1 MPAKGGNG
9 SLSDDEVKAAV
20 DFMGKRVWRE
30 ILILSRIEKSVPNK
44 VRFFIFDKADKK
56 RHIKETKYIR
66 PSETFRRPL
75 FLFQPKLI
83 NPKWMYCVSE
93 TIR

>member
-1 MPAKGGNG
+1 MFQTAFCMFLPYGFIKH
-9 SLSDDEVKAAV
+9 K
-20 DFMGKRVWRE
+20 
-30 ILILSRIEKSVPNK
+30 KSVPRK
-44 VRFFIFDKADKK
+44 VRFFMFDKADKK

-83 NPKWMYCVSE
+83 NPKWMYCVSG